1 MIINTQLAIK
11 LIKTLRL
18 NAHEA
23 GSADVLQ
30 PPPLYLWA
38 VMNMHYDFH

>member
-30 PPPLYLWA
+30 PLYLWE